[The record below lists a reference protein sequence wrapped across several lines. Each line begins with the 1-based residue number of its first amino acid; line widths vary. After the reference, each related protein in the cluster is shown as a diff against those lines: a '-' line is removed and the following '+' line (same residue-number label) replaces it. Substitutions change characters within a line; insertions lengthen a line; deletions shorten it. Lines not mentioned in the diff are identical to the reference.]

1 MRANTSRNFKVLL
14 RCRHSPPE
22 ATASNSSTLWS
33 LIRNSW
39 TYETIYALF
48 DFTFLPNTG
57 FAGGFSS
64 AWFFTAAILRWW
76 VGIQRIIPLVRLE
89 LVFNK
94 ALGLLSSPNIEWL
107 RTPRI
112 AEKSNMIS
120 GDRSGLLFVVFLC
133 WFSFA
138 GLPLLFSLY
147 PSPFAGF
154 HWRSRCQ
161 SYQRRLNIGTPQFVW
176 SSQCHN

>member
-1 MRANTSRNFKVLL
+1 MNLWNNLRAFWF
-14 RCRHSPPE
+14 HFPPE
-22 ATASNSSTLWS
+22 HWLCWWILLC
-33 LIRNSW
+33 LI
-39 TYETIYALF
+39 LHCC
-48 DFTFLPNTG
+48 
-57 FAGGFSS
+57 
-64 AWFFTAAILRWW
+64 ILRWW